1 MIYWRGDFLNN
12 RIKNLRLE
20 TCMSQQKLSDKLNIS
35 RSLLSG
41 YESGALPVNIRTQKD
56 ICDEFK
62 INIEWLQTGNGE
74 KYINVDGENELEM
87 LMRMFNPN
95 DDKFKTKII
104 TAMMKLDDDGW
115 EAIEFLIDKMT
126 K

>member
-1 MIYWRGDFLNN
+1 MNN

-20 TCMSQQKLSDKLNIS
+20 TRMSQQELSDKLNIS

-74 KYINVDGENELEM
+74 KYINVDGKNELEM